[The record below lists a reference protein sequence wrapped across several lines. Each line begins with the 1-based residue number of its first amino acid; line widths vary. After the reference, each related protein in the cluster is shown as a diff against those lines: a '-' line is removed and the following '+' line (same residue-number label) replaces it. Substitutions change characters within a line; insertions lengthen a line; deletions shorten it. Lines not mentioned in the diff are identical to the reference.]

1 MVTQMVRKVGSE
13 LISFAASCIFCSE
26 IPRVLAKSGL
36 RENDPF
42 AAWNMASFDT
52 FEVEGSGP
60 ESVAG
65 STGVPKL
72 HKLVLPG
79 FSRKE
84 EKLPLDELMDV
95 PEEELPKKGSHNS
108 LLSGLSTMTSF
119 PSDRYPAA
127 PSHHRLV

>member
-1 MVTQMVRKVGSE
+1 
-13 LISFAASCIFCSE
+13 
-26 IPRVLAKSGL
+26 
-36 RENDPF
+36 
-42 AAWNMASFDT
+42 MASFDT

-95 PEEELPKKGSHNS
+95 PEEKLPKREENIPPDEPLDVFVEEDDGA
-108 LLSGLSTMTSF
+108 
-119 PSDRYPAA
+119 PSKVLFIGAA
-127 PSHHRLV
+127 PKTDNEEIDWGEERWARAEHPN